1 MRRHTFFA
9 TCAPGIEP
17 LLHAE
22 ARELGL
28 ARLERQVG
36 GVRFEGTL
44 QDAWRA
50 NLWLRT
56 AVRVLLRL
64 SRFEAPTEEALYEG
78 VAAEDWSRWLGV
90 EGRLWVDAQTRDS
103 ALDHSRYL
111 AQKVKDAVVDQ
122 LRTPAG
128 ARPEVDREAYDLR
141 LHLHL
146 YRDRATLSVDTSGES
161 LHKRGWREHQGR
173 APLAETLAAAVVLA
187 SGWNRRAPLLD
198 PFCGTGTLLVEGGML
213 AAGLPPQALREG
225 FAFEAFPGH
234 DARAWS
240 KLKDDA
246 LAAAAPPR
254 KLQLVG
260 SDTEASR
267 IEEASAHLARVGLG
281 ELGRLEVA
289 DARSFAPRPG
299 WNAWVASNL
308 PYGERVGGAGAVE
321 LARRFGGRL
330 RGGCS
335 GYHAALLVGG
345 EPQADAL
352 GLPGAARATIVNGG
366 LACELVTA
374 AL

>member
-1 MRRHTFFA
+1 MRRRTFFA
-9 TCAPGIEP
+9 TCAPGVEP

-44 QDAWRA
+44 HDAWRA

-90 EGRLWVDAQTRDS
+90 EGRLWIDAQTRDS

-128 ARPEVDREAYDLR
+128 ARPQVDREAYDLR

-187 SGWNRRAPLLD
+187 SGWDRRAPLLD

-213 AAGLPPQALREG
+213 AAGLPPQALRPR
-225 FAFEAFPGH
+225 FAFEALPGH
-234 DARAWS
+234 DARAGAG
-240 KLKDDA
+240 LREDA
-246 LAAAAPPR
+246 RGAAAPPR

-260 SDTEASR
+260 CDAEAAR
-267 IEEASAHLARVGLG
+267 VEETRVHLARVGLA
-281 ELGRLEVA
+281 ELARVEVA
-289 DARSFAPRPG
+289 DARTFTPRPG

-308 PYGERVGGAGAVE
+308 PYGERVGGAGAVD
-321 LARRFGGRL
+321 LARAFGARL
-330 RGGCS
+330 REACG
-335 GYHAALLVGG
+335 GYHAGLLVGSAA
-345 EPQADAL
+345 QADAL
-352 GLPGAARATIVNGG
+352 GLPGAGRATLVNGG